1 MREIMKTYD
10 LISKRVSRLAES
22 PTLRLLAQVGAL
34 QAQGKKIFGFHIG
47 EPDFDIPPNVAKAIK
62 DAVDQGKTH
71 YTHQAGLPELR
82 EAISQYY
89 QSQFDLHFKIE
100 NIVATSGPKDT
111 IFKLFGS
118 IINPGDKVIVFDPH
132 WEAYGE
138 QVSFFDGHNVFVP
151 RDKDNLS
158 YRLDYL
164 EDAIKQKPKAL
175 VLADPDNP
183 TGYKA
188 NTEEL
193 KAIAELARKYHVVV
207 LSDEIYCL
215 HCYDTEF
222 KSISHYYP
230 EGTILLSGAS
240 KPWAGTG
247 LRVGFALFPEELGD
261 VASHVAKLTG
271 QASSSVNT
279 PAQYGIIEA
288 LVNPETRKWENEMVE
303 EFRKRRDLVEE
314 MIGSLLGYEL
324 GGAFYAAPKTPLH
337 SEEFS
342 KRLLEEEHVCVLPL
356 SELSSGAHG
365 YFDKRV
371 RISYGTGIDLLE
383 EGLARFRRFAEAIQ
397 S

>member
-1 MREIMKTYD
+1 
-10 LISKRVSRLAES
+10 
-22 PTLRLLAQVGAL
+22 
-34 QAQGKKIFGFHIG
+34 
-47 EPDFDIPPNVAKAIK
+47 
-62 DAVDQGKTH
+62 
-71 YTHQAGLPELR
+71 
-82 EAISQYY
+82 
-89 QSQFDLHFKIE
+89 LHFKIE